1 MMKKIF
7 LIEKSPDIF
16 NTITSCLEENQL
28 FYSQFKNLDEALK
41 SGEVPS
47 LIVLFVNNNT
57 KGINIEIEALKS
69 NPSFS
74 RIPRIF
80 IFPFEMTG
88 IIPNSE
94 IISGQSSFQVPVD
107 KMKFLSTVSKFLK
120 RSTRRVFRIVISVQ
134 PEESN
139 IRYSGISIDFSE
151 TGVAFESSSDLPVKQ
166 KIYLS
171 FVNPK
176 SRKRLLFKGEIAR
189 KASTQPGGTAFYG
202 IKLEEMSNKD
212 KKDFINFLTGE
223 E

>member
-1 MMKKIF
+1 MMKKVF
-7 LIEKSPDIF
+7 LIEKSPDTF
-16 NTITSCLEENQL
+16 NTIRSCLEENQV
-28 FYSQFKNLDEALK
+28 FYSQFKSLDEALK

-47 LIVLFVNNNT
+47 LIVLFVNKNS
-57 KGINIEIEALKS
+57 GDINKEAEALKN

-80 IFPFEMTG
+80 ILPFDMIG
-88 IIPNSE
+88 IIPHNE
-94 IISGQSSFQVPVD
+94 IISGQSLFQVPVD
-107 KMKFLSTVSKFLK
+107 KLKFLSTVSKFLK
-120 RSTRRVFRIVISVQ
+120 RSPRRVFRIVISVQ

-139 IRYSGISIDFSE
+139 LRYSGISIDFSE
-151 TGVAFESSSDLPVKQ
+151 TGVAFESSSDLPVRQ
-166 KIYLS
+166 KISLS

-176 SRKRLLFKGEIAR
+176 NRKRLLFKGEIAR

-202 IKLEEMSNKD
+202 IELKEMSDKN

>member
-1 MMKKIF
+1 MKKVF

-16 NTITSCLEENQL
+16 NAIRSCLEENQL
-28 FYSQFKNLDEALK
+28 FYSQFKSLDEAIK

-47 LIVLFVNNNT
+47 LIVLFVNKNT
-57 KGINIEIEALKS
+57 RDINQEIEALKN

-80 IFPFEMTG
+80 ILPLDMTG
-88 IIPNSE
+88 IIPDNE

-107 KMKFLSTVSKFLK
+107 KLKFLSTVSKFLK
-120 RSTRRVFRIVISVQ
+120 RSPRRVFRIVISIQ

-139 IRYSGISIDFSE
+139 LRYSGISIDFSE
-151 TGVAFESSSDLPVKQ
+151 TGVAFESSSDLPVRQ
-166 KIYLS
+166 KIHLS

-176 SRKRLLFKGEIAR
+176 NRKRLLFKGEIAR

-202 IKLEEMSNKD
+202 IKLEEMTDKN